1 MQRWPVLVL
10 WMALSAGVLGT
21 VAWFHA
27 QPGAVSAQDRAPD
40 RDGPLDQAEPALDD
54 GLTPAVRP
62 VGPEG
67 RGGGNVRETIGWEQA
82 RERLGR
88 EMPTGRG
95 IAAGLVEA
103 GEAYAPNSRDQRLRG
118 VNFIL
123 QSGSTGNSPHASGA
137 ARNAFGQQA
146 PAPGVARVHCF
157 SVSHWMGEGYL
168 RTGTTDPPDDWNESR
183 VFNHS
188 WIAEQADFAPQVIRR
203 VDWLADEKDI
213 LCCVGVNN
221 GNTQVPQLLA
231 SAYNTIS
238 VGVISGD
245 HSRGTT
251 RIEITGRVK
260 PELVAPGSLT
270 SWSTAVVTGCVAVL
284 LERADEIEERDPDA
298 PDANAQRSEVVK
310 ALLMGGAFKPL
321 GWAPNVGEPLDP
333 RWGAGIV
340 DIDRALLMMDAG
352 HTEPGDT
359 NKRYGWSFTDIDRAG
374 VDDYTFNITADQGEA
389 CFALVWHRHVV
400 GGGAT
405 VRNNATGEARAVWNN
420 TTILADLDLELVR
433 LNDVGEEESVQ
444 ISRSAVDNVEM
455 VYVESLPA
463 GRYTVRVTRGNDRE
477 DDAWEYALAWRIEAE

>member
-27 QPGAVSAQDRAPD
+27 LPDPAAAQDEA
-40 RDGPLDQAEPALDD
+40 RDGAENGVDD
-54 GLTPAVRP
+54 GLTPAVEP
-62 VGPEG
+62 VGPER
-67 RGGGNVRETIGWEQA
+67 RGGDNVRETIGWDQA

-103 GEAYAPNSRDQRLRG
+103 GEAYAPNSRDERLRG

-123 QSGSTGNSPHASGA
+123 QSGNTGSSGHASGA
-137 ARNAFGQQA
+137 ARSAFGQQA
-146 PAPGVARVHCF
+146 PAPGVGRVHCF

-168 RTGTTDPPDDWNESR
+168 RTGAVEPPDDWNEAR

-188 WIAEQADFAPQVIRR
+188 WIAEEADYAPQVIRR
-203 VDWLADEKDI
+203 VDWLADEQDI

-221 GNTQVPQLLA
+221 GNTRVPHLLA

-251 RIEITGRVK
+251 RIETHGRCK

-270 SWSTAVVTGCVAVL
+270 SWATPVVTGCVAML
-284 LERADEIEERDPDA
+284 LQRGDEIQERDPLS

-321 GWAPNVGEPLDP
+321 GWAPNVDEPLDP

-340 DIDRALLMMDAG
+340 DIDRALLMMDGG

-359 NKRYGWSFTDIDRAG
+359 DKRYGWAFTDIERAG
-374 VDDYTFNITADQGEA
+374 THDYTFTITADQGEA
-389 CFALVWHRHVV
+389 CFALVWHRRIV
-400 GGGAT
+400 GGAVT
-405 VRNNATGEARAVWNN
+405 LRNNATGETREVWNN
-420 TTILADLDLELVR
+420 TPKLADLDLELVR
-433 LNDVGEEESVQ
+433 LNDADEEEQVQ

-455 VYVESLPA
+455 VYLETLPA
-463 GRYTVRVTRGNDRE
+463 GTYTARVTRGNDRE
-477 DDAWEYALAWRIEAE
+477 DAPWDYALAWRIEAE